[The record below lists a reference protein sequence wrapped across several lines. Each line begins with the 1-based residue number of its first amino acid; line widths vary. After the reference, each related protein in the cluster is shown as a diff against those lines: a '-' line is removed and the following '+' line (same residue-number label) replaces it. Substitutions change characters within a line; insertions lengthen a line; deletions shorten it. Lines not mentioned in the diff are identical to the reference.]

1 MVYTVTQHCRQT
13 VIDMVEEE
21 WQGEEKGEK
30 EEKGEDK
37 KLRGRPSLD
46 SMEAT
51 VQRVGEKTFQ
61 SGHLMK
67 NML

>member
-21 WQGEEKGEK
+21 WQGEEKGA
-30 EEKGEDK
+30 
-37 KLRGRPSLD
+37 RPSLE

-51 VQRVGEKTFQ
+51 VQRVGERIFKI
-61 SGHLMK
+61 SHVMR
-67 NML
+67 NIP